1 MKGWRSLLLML
12 FLVLD
17 AGAVYYSQVVI
28 DGLRGDADKAAEL
41 MYLPKG
47 EYLKKV
53 SLEYNM
59 LMADLLWLKTIQ
71 VMGEKNVPPENA
83 KWIYNALDVAS
94 DLDPLFSYMYEGGG
108 IFLSTV
114 TGEFE
119 LSNKL
124 LRKGFDNNPQSWHLP
139 FYLGVNYFLHM
150 EDYKRAAYFMGRAA
164 EIPGRPA
171 VVALLATRLY
181 AEAGDPRFALELVE
195 RVYENTQDERARSE
209 LEKRMKE
216 LVVEI
221 NLSDL
226 TKAVDAFHKQF
237 NRYPGSVQDLL
248 VSGLISRPPSDPL
261 GGRYIIDPA
270 TGEVKSTAL
279 KRRLKTFKKGEK
291 G

>member
-1 MKGWRSLLLML
+1 M
-12 FLVLD
+12 
-17 AGAVYYSQVVI
+17 
-28 DGLRGDADKAAEL
+28 RGGTDKAAEL

-59 LMADLLWLKTIQ
+59 LMADFLWLEAIQ
-71 VMGEKNVPPENA
+71 VMGDKNVPPENA
-83 KWIYNALDVAS
+83 RWIYNALDAAT
-94 DLDPLFSYMYEGGG
+94 DLDPLFEYINEAGGV
-108 IFLSTV
+108 FLAV
-114 TGEFE
+114 VPGEYE

-124 LRKGFDNNPQSWHLP
+124 LGKGFANNPNVWHLP
-139 FYLGVNYFLHM
+139 FYMAVNYFLNL
-150 EDYKRAAYFMGRAA
+150 EDYKRAAYYMGRAA
-164 EIPGRPA
+164 EIPGHAAFVP
-171 VVALLATRLY
+171 LLAARLY
-181 AEAGDPRFALELVE
+181 AESGDPRYALDLVQ
-195 RVYENTQDERARSE
+195 RIYENSDDKKVKTA

-216 LVVEI
+216 LEVEI
-221 NLSDL
+221 NLNEL

-261 GGRYIIDPA
+261 GGRYFIDPA
-270 TGEVKSTAL
+270 TGEVKNTVL